1 MTILWQDLRQ
11 AMRALRRAPA
21 FTTLAVLV
29 LALGVGTTST
39 MFALVDAALV
49 RPLPF
54 FDPARLVMIWERPP
68 SGAHNRVSP
77 LNFLDWSEQN
87 QAFSAI
93 AAVAG
98 GSRTMTGRDGAA
110 ERLPG
115 QAVTARFFDVLG
127 IMPVAGRT
135 FVAGDD
141 TSRASVVVLSEK
153 LWRSRFQSDPQ
164 LIGRQITLDGLPHTV
179 IGIVPARFEIM
190 FESQLWTLFVPERGP
205 EQRRM
210 HYMQVVGRLKDD
222 SSLESARSDM
232 SQVGDRIARIAPDT
246 NKGWGVTVEPLRQ
259 AIVSDDLR
267 TTSLMLG
274 GVVLFVL
281 LMACA
286 NVANLLVT
294 RGAGRSHE
302 LAVRAALG
310 GSRLRLLRQLLT
322 ESAVLA
328 AAGGAAGLAAT
339 SLALRIT
346 PALLPPGTLPS
357 AITLQFDR
365 RVAGFA
371 FVVTAVTALLS
382 GLAPSWQ
389 SARVSLVTAL
399 KAAGRSTTGSGRRVR
414 ILLAATQIAAAVVLL
429 CGAVLLLRTFDRM
442 HRRDAAYARTD
453 VLTMQVALPLNRYPA
468 PAETS
473 RFYAAIEREVEAMP
487 GVRAVS
493 FGDSLPLDGWNI
505 GQGFEV
511 VGDPPVEASR
521 TPAARYQIVGT
532 RYFDVLGIPLRGRA
546 FTAHDDAAGAPV
558 CIVSQSFVA
567 QYARGR
573 EPIGMRLSVQS
584 MGITGP
590 VPVVRTVIGVAPDV
604 PEHPG
609 QTDAPI
615 AIYVPI
621 AQNPWFSASLSVQ
634 AAVPPM
640 SLLPAIRAAVSRTDP
655 GLALTRVRTMAEVAS
670 ESIAVPRFRAWL
682 VGAFAGTALILSGIG
697 IFGVVA
703 FSVHQ
708 RTREFGIRL
717 ALGARPAML
726 LRLVLRE
733 GLVVTGLGLAAG
745 MAGAA
750 LATRALTTLLYGVQ
764 PLDPLTFLSAP
775 IILGLTA
782 LAACAA
788 PALRA
793 SRLAAVRALGS
804 DG

>member
-1 MTILWQDLRQ
+1 MWRDLGQ
-11 AMRALRRAPA
+11 AVRGLRRSPGFA
-21 FTTLAVLV
+21 TLATLV

-54 FDPARLVMIWERPP
+54 VDPARLMMIWERPP
-68 SGAHNRVSP
+68 SGAHNRVAP
-77 LNFLDWSEQN
+77 LNYLDWSEQN
-87 QAFSAI
+87 QTFSAI

-98 GSRTMTGRDGAA
+98 GSRTMTGTDGVA
-110 ERLPG
+110 ERIPG

-135 FVAGDD
+135 FVASDD
-141 TSRASVVVLSEK
+141 TTRSQVVVLSER
-153 LWRSRFQSDPQ
+153 LWRSRFGSDPS
-164 LIGRQITLDGLPHTV
+164 LIGRRITLDGLPYTV

-190 FESQLWTLFVPERGP
+190 FESQLWTLFVPVRSP

-210 HYMQVVGRLKDD
+210 HYLQVVGRLKDGV
-222 SSLESARSDM
+222 SLERAQADMTGLAARVA
-232 SQVGDRIARIAPDT
+232 QIAPET
-246 NKGWGVTVEPLRQ
+246 NKGWGVSVEPLRQ
-259 AIVSDDLR
+259 AIVSEDLR
-267 TTSLMLG
+267 ATSLMLG

-310 GSRLRLLRQLLT
+310 GSRSRLLRQLLT
-322 ESAVLA
+322 ESAALA
-328 AAGGAAGLAAT
+328 AIGGAIGLAGT
-339 SLALRIT
+339 SVALRVL
-346 PALLPPGTLPS
+346 PALLPPGTLPP
-357 AITLQFDR
+357 AVTIRFDS
-365 RVAGFA
+365 RVAAFA
-371 FVVTAVTALLS
+371 VLITAATTGLS

-389 SARVSLVTAL
+389 SAQVSLVTAL
-399 KAAGRSTTGSGRRVR
+399 KAAGRASTGSGRRQRMV
-414 ILLAATQIAAAVVLL
+414 LAAAQIAAAVVLL

-442 HRRDAAYARTD
+442 QRRDAAYARTD
-453 VLTMQVALPLNRYPA
+453 VLTMQVALPLNRYPN
-468 PAETS
+468 PADTS
-473 RFYAAIEREVEAMP
+473 RFYQAVEQEIERLP
-487 GVRAVS
+487 GVQAVA

-505 GQGFEV
+505 GQGFEI
-511 VGDPPVEASR
+511 VGDPPVESSR
-521 TPAARYQIVGT
+521 AAAAHYQIVGT
-532 RYFDVLGIPLRGRA
+532 RYFDVLGIPLAGGRA
-546 FTAHDDAAGAPV
+546 FTLHDGPASEQV
-558 CIVSQSFVA
+558 CIVSESFVA

-573 EPIGMRLSVQS
+573 DPLGMRLSVQS
-584 MGITGP
+584 MGTTGP
-590 VPVVRTVIGVAPDV
+590 VPVLRTIVGVAPDV
-604 PEHPG
+604 PEQPG
-609 QTDAPI
+609 QREAPI

-621 AQNPWFSASLSVQ
+621 AQNPWYSASLSIR
-634 AAVPPM
+634 AAVAPM
-640 SLLPAIRAAVSRTDP
+640 ALLPAIKAAGARVDP
-655 GLALTRVRTMAEVAS
+655 SLALTRVRTMAEVAAQ
-670 ESIAVPRFRAWL
+670 SIAVPRFRAWL
-682 VGAFAGTALILSGIG
+682 VGAFAATALVLAGIG
-697 IFGVVA
+697 IFGVLA

-717 ALGARPAML
+717 ALGAHPSML
-726 LRLVLRE
+726 LRLVVRE

-750 LATRALTTLLYGVQ
+750 VATRSLATLLYGVE

-775 IILGLTA
+775 AILGLIG

-793 SRLAAVRALGS
+793 SRVAALSALGS